1 MINYTKHNLKKL
13 ESILEELDF
22 KIRYEKGNFNSG
34 FCVVENSKVIVINK
48 FYDTQGRILTIIDI
62 LSQRSNDT
70 SKLSPP
76 SLKLYQTLFPEKEQ
90 EKTAES

>member
-76 SLKLYQTLFPEKEQ
+76 SLKLYQTLFPENEQ
-90 EKTAES
+90 EKTTES

>member
-62 LSQRSNDT
+62 LSKRSNDT
-70 SKLSPP
+70 SKLS
-76 SLKLYQTLFPEKEQ
+76 SANLKLYLTLFPENEQ